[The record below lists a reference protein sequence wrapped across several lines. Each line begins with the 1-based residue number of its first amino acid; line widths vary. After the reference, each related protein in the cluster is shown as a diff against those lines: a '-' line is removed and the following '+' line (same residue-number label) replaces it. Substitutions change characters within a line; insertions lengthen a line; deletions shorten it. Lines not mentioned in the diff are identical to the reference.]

1 MPPPILAITL
11 SLLRQEVQRFLGYGR
26 TTAWASL
33 SASFQGD
40 VSSIINR
47 GLRQFYFP
55 PPIPGET
62 SSHQWSFMKKRVA
75 YRFYAPVTTTTTCTA
90 SSGTVTFSA
99 STVNTTYRHTVVKF
113 TDQSGYYQVKQTSGS
128 TQVVLWDPSVTFAT
142 ATTAT
147 FYWNRA
153 DFDGTGANVNLYYGP
168 DTNNGPLKQVNS
180 EYIMNL
186 EQNQN
191 SLHVGK
197 PAMYSIAPATWPID
211 KGVAEQEFHVQ
222 IYPWADSGITLY
234 GDMRLN
240 PDGMS
245 DDNDIPLGGTTHYET
260 IVASCLAIAEE
271 FGDTP
276 SSKYRELF
284 MQRLSASIMMDRT
297 GMYPSVLGYN
307 GDASDLVGQVKTR
320 NVTVTYTP

>member
-1 MPPPILAITL
+1 
-11 SLLRQEVQRFLGYGR
+11 
-26 TTAWASL
+26 
-33 SASFQGD
+33 
-40 VSSIINR
+40 
-47 GLRQFYFP
+47 
-55 PPIPGET
+55 
-62 SSHQWSFMKKRVA
+62 MKKRFA

-90 SSGTVTFSA
+90 SNGTVTFSS

-113 TDQSGYYQVKQTSGS
+113 TNQSGYYQVKNTNGS

-153 DFDGTGANVNLYYGP
+153 DCVGTGANVNLYYGP

-297 GMYPSVLGYN
+297 GMYPSILGYN